1 MNQPVSNTV
10 LRDLIADLEEGI
22 RLKTLTNEELVNEY
36 FVAEDDELI
45 VMEMC
50 KRLSPGITEAQGH

>member
-1 MNQPVSNTV
+1 VNEPIPNYV

-36 FVAEDDELI
+36 FLAADGELI
-45 VMEMC
+45 VCEMC
-50 KRLSPGITEAQGH
+50 ERLSPGITEAQGH

>member
-1 MNQPVSNTV
+1 MNEPIPNCV

-36 FVAEDDELI
+36 FLAQDDELI
-45 VMEMC
+45 VCEMC
-50 KRLSPGITEAQGH
+50 ERLLPGITEVQGH

>member
-1 MNQPVSNTV
+1 MNEVSNTV

-36 FVAEDDELI
+36 FLATDDELI
-45 VMEMC
+45 VCEMC
-50 KRLSPGITEAQGH
+50 ERLSPGITEAEGH